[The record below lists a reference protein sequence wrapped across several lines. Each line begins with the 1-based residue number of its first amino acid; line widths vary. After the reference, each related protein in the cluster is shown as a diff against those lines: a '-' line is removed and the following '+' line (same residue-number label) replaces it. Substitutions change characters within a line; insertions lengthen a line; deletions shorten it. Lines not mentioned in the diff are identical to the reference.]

1 MKKLFLLFVI
11 SIVSLQINYAQWSPT
26 APNVVCTNGYYHN
39 EDATIISDGEGGYIM
54 AWQDVRSG
62 NLPNDS
68 DLANIY
74 IQRLNADGIPQW
86 TANGLLVCGAIH
98 EQARP
103 LLALCKTSTNQTRV
117 MVVWRDHRDYPII
130 KIYAQ
135 SYNLTGTAQWAA
147 DGVQVANCGGI
158 AFTNPDIIP
167 SADGQRVLFSYLKWS
182 NNSAYLQAINPD
194 NGATLY
200 AGDGTLIESNLSTQV
215 RFSQAEGST
224 DINMV
229 WYKYTS
235 EGVSSENIYAQRVA
249 VATGVKQW
257 ANPAKVCIATG
268 VQWYPEIQGNIVVW
282 LDERFPGPNKEIFAQ
297 RLNAD
302 GTVAWAANGINITN
316 DPSSQFYPRLA
327 SAGANSVWVTWADDM
342 LNNKDSTFVSL
353 QKINADGTLAFG
365 NQGLRLTSS
374 VGRAEGMV
382 VNQDDGGALV
392 LYLAYGPSYQQYRV
406 HKISATGQ
414 KLWGPIG
421 QPVGGLT
428 ENSIEGPINIE
439 GIPLAGGGAVFA
451 VDEYRDIWALRA
463 KICDTPPA
471 APSVVSPYRRCNP
484 GSYTINLVSSGCP
497 SGSVRYFSGPDGLNF
512 LTSTNPANFN
522 PNQTNI
528 FSRDTTQYLYAE
540 CVINGCA
547 STGTLTPVH
556 IQIAETS
563 YTNAQLL
570 ATYPKTTLDLTT
582 VALSQTTITAQNRI
596 NPPANVLY
604 QATQSVT
611 LNPGFQA
618 SQGAVFR
625 AEAKA
630 CVNLN

>member
-1 MKKLFLLFVI
+1 MKKLFLLFV
-11 SIVSLQINYAQWSPT
+11 VSLVNLISYAQWSPT
-26 APNVVCTNGYYHN
+26 APTVVCTNGYYHN
-39 EDATIISDGEGGYIM
+39 GQATIISDGEGGYIM

-74 IQRLNADGIPQW
+74 IQRLNADGVPQW
-86 TANGLLVCGAIH
+86 TANGLLVCGAAH

-117 MVVWRDHRDYPII
+117 MVVWRDHRDYPRI

-147 DGVQVANCGGI
+147 DGVQVADCGGI
-158 AFTNPDIIP
+158 AFRDPDVIA

-194 NGATLY
+194 NGATFY
-200 AGDGTLIESNLSTQV
+200 AGDGTLIESNMSEQV

-229 WYKYTS
+229 WYKYTL
-235 EGVSSENIYAQRVA
+235 EGGYSENIYAQRVA
-249 VATGVKQW
+249 VATGAKQW

-282 LDERFPGPNKEIFAQ
+282 RDERFPGSNKEIFAQ

-302 GTVAWAANGINITN
+302 GTVAWAANGINVTN
-316 DPSSQFYPRLA
+316 DPASQFYPRLA
-327 SAGANSVWVTWADDM
+327 SAGVNSVWVTWADDM
-342 LNNKDSTFVSL
+342 LNNKDSSFVSL

-365 NQGLRLTSS
+365 NQGLKLASAK
-374 VGRAEGMV
+374 GRAQGMV
-382 VNQDDGGALV
+382 VSQDDGGALV
-392 LYLAYGPSYQQYRV
+392 LYEGLNYQQYRA

-414 KLWGPIG
+414 KLLGPIG
-421 QPVGGLT
+421 QPVGGVI
-428 ENSIEGPINIE
+428 ENSLDAPVNIE
-439 GIPLAGGGAVFA
+439 GVPLAGGGAVFA
-451 VDEYRDIWALRA
+451 VAEYRDIWAVRA

-471 APSVVSPYRRCNP
+471 SPSVVSPYRRCAP
-484 GSYTINLVSSGCP
+484 GNYYIELKSSGCP
-497 SGSVRYFSGPDGLNF
+497 SGSARYFNAPDGLSF
-512 LTSTNPANFN
+512 LAAANPSPTQYVGVYN
-522 PNQTNI
+522 
-528 FSRDTTQYLYAE
+528 RDTTQYVYAE
-540 CVINGCA
+540 CVVNGCA
-547 STGTLTPVH
+547 STGALTPAH
-556 IQIAETS
+556 IQIAESSFTPS
-563 YTNAQLL
+563 QLPNYPFI
-570 ATYPKTTLDLTT
+570 ATDPPA
-582 VALSQTTITAQNRI
+582 VVLSQTTITAQNRV

-604 QATQSVT
+604 QSTQSVT

-618 SQGAVFR
+618 NQGAVFK
-625 AEAKA
+625 AEVKTCASM
-630 CVNLN
+630 N

>member
-1 MKKLFLLFVI
+1 MKKLFLLLI
-11 SIVSLQINYAQWSPT
+11 TSLVSLQMNYAQWSPT
-26 APNVVCTNGYYHN
+26 APTVVCTNGYYHN
-39 EDATIISDGEGGYIM
+39 GQATIISDGEGGYIM
-54 AWQDVRSG
+54 AWQDVRAG

-98 EQARP
+98 EQTRP

-117 MVVWRDHRDYPII
+117 MVVWRDNREVINPNNQTRT

-135 SYNLTGTAQWAA
+135 AYNLTGTAQWAA
-147 DGVQVANCGGI
+147 DGVQVADCDGFSSFI
-158 AFTNPDIIP
+158 HEVIP
-167 SADGQRVLFSYLKWS
+167 SSDGQRVLFSYEKRS
-182 NNSAYLQAINPD
+182 NDSVYLQTINPD

-200 AGDGTLIESNLSTQV
+200 AGNGTLIESGLPNL

-249 VATGVKQW
+249 VATGAKQW

-316 DPSSQFYPRLA
+316 DPASQFYPRLA
-327 SAGANSVWVTWADDM
+327 SAGTNSVWVTWTDDK
-342 LNNKDSTFVSL
+342 LNNQDSSYVSL

-374 VGRAEGMV
+374 VGRSQGMV
-382 VNQDDGGALV
+382 VSQDDGGALV
-392 LYLAYGPSYQQYRV
+392 LYEGLHYQQYRA
-406 HKISATGQ
+406 HKVSATGQ

-421 QPVGGLT
+421 QPVGGLV
-428 ENSIEGPINIE
+428 ENSLDAPVNIE
-439 GIPLAGGGAVFA
+439 GIPLAGGGAIFA
-451 VDEYRDIWALRA
+451 VAEYRDIWALRA
-463 KICDTPPA
+463 KICDAPPTP
-471 APSVVSPYRRCNP
+471 PSVVSPYRRCAP
-484 GSYTINLVSSGCP
+484 GSYSINLQSSGCP
-497 SGSVRYFSGPDGLNF
+497 SGSVRYFSAPNGLGFVGGTLVGSN
-512 LTSTNPANFN
+512 
-522 PNQTNI
+522 NI
-528 FSRDTTQYLYAE
+528 TVHNKDTTQYVYAE
-540 CVINGCA
+540 CVVNGCA
-547 STGTLTPVH
+547 STGALVPAH

-570 ATYPKTTLDLTT
+570 ATYPKTANDLPT
-582 VALSQTTITAQNRI
+582 VALSQTTITAQNRV

-604 QATQSVT
+604 QATQSVM

-618 SQGAVFR
+618 NQGAVFR
-625 AEAKA
+625 AEVKA
-630 CVNLN
+630 CMNLN